1 MNKKHLS
8 PKYFNSITYFA
19 EFTGLG
25 YLPADKNIALK
36 WFKNGIDLKKE
47 NADASIGTFYVD
59 GKMGGGDSTAFICIY
74 GSNLTNIGDGGFWL
88 GTDTNFMLQRQTMS
102 LGQFTDSLNAVLRIN
117 ITNPKTPQIV
127 DMAKLF
133 KINNCKI
140 KANQRS
146 GMDTSTGYHSIGIPN
161 NNYTEFKD
169 YKNGTFKDYIR
180 DVVNDLPEI
189 KGGEVIQYRYSWTD
203 ILSADEIKIATDK
216 GWTLA

>member
-1 MNKKHLS
+1 MNNKHLS

-25 YLPADKNIALK
+25 YLPVDKNIALK
-36 WFKNGIDLKKE
+36 WFKNGIDLKSY
-47 NADASIGTFYVD
+47 NIGASIGTFYVD
-59 GKMGGGDSTAFICIY
+59 DKMGGGGSTQFICVY
-74 GSNLTNIGDGGFWL
+74 GSNLTNTGDGGFWI
-88 GTDTNFMLQRQTMS
+88 GTDTDFKLQRHTMS
-102 LGQFTDSLNAVLRIN
+102 HGVFTDCSDVVIRIN

-140 KANQRS
+140 KANQSPR
-146 GMDTSTGYHSIGIPN
+146 DTNSTGYHSIGIPN

-180 DVVNDLPEI
+180 DVVNDLPAT
-189 KGGEVIQYRYSWTD
+189 KGGEIVQYTYSWTD
-203 ILSADEIKIATDK
+203 ILTSDEIKIATDK